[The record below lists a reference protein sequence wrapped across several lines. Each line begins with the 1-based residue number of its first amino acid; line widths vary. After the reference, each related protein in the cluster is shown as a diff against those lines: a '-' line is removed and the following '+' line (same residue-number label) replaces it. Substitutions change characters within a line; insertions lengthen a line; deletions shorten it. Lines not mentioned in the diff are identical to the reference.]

1 MKIKLLAALA
11 ALGMSGNALA
21 AVVCSPVE
29 PPNYTT
35 ETLSATSD
43 VIKLRAD
50 APIDAN
56 NPIGKAISPSL
67 STTIRY
73 SCPGFSLTGERPLV
87 ASLVPYPGFDNMYK
101 TNIEGIGVK
110 FTTSAPDGGSEGPLP
125 RPQFPL
131 TSTPDPGAGISY
143 VNIPQGRFNAS
154 FYKLSDNVELFT
166 RHPDSNLLFNQGIVG
181 YNNLEA
187 TTISIYSINNIYISG
202 TPVCKVDA
210 PLPVDFKTVNA
221 AAVRSGVVEPFQF
234 GIECKTDYGTYD
246 VTASIKA
253 DNASGDGKYI
263 KVRDSK
269 NNDDSLIIEIMDGQ
283 NNHVMVDNSTKIN
296 MNDLNSG
303 QKANFGWT
311 AKLRKVD
318 GTPYPAQ
325 GEFRASAIVTLDI
338 K

>member
-35 ETLSATSD
+35 ETLRATSD

-50 APIDAN
+50 APVDAN

-73 SCPGFSLTGERPLV
+73 SCQGFSLTGERPLV

-110 FTTSAPDGGSEGPLP
+110 FTTSAPDGGSVGPLP
-125 RPQFPL
+125 RPSFPL

-154 FYKLSDNVELFT
+154 FYKLSDNVKLQT
-166 RHPDSNLLFNQGIVG
+166 KHSDINLLFNNGTVG
-181 YNNLEA
+181 YNNLEL
-187 TTISIYSINNIYISG
+187 TKISIYAINNIYISG

-210 PLPVDFKTVNA
+210 PLPVNFSTVNA
-221 AAVRSGVVEPFQF
+221 AAVRSGVEKPLQF
-234 GIECKTDYGTYD
+234 GIECKTDYGSYD

-253 DNASGDGKYI
+253 NDATNDGKYI
-263 KVRDSK
+263 KVSDSK
-269 NNDDSLIIEIMDGQ
+269 NDNNSLVIEITDHQ
-283 NNHVMVDNSTKIN
+283 HKPVMVDNSTKLDMTN
-296 MNDLNSG
+296 LSSG
-303 QKANFGWT
+303 QKANFEWY
-311 AKLRKVD
+311 AKLKKQD
-318 GTPYPAQ
+318 GKPYPAQ